1 MAEQSSQKGWRD
13 EYKNKLVTA
22 EEAAAQVQSGD
33 WIVVPPVNSAPIDIL
48 NALAARKDEIQKVKI
63 ASNLLIYPFAFLGGD
78 YVGKITYYSG
88 YCGPLERMF
97 MPQGN
102 VVPFPMHLS
111 KAYKALDRA
120 KAHDVAMI
128 EVTPPDDRGYMNFGP
143 CGVAY
148 GRYATKKCRKVIA
161 QVNSKT
167 PWVHGIENVVHV
179 SEVDFI
185 VEKDHDLPVVPEIEI
200 TDVEK
205 KIGEHIAERIE
216 DGATIQLGIGGI
228 PNAVAYFLHEKKDL
242 GVHAE
247 ILSDAIA
254 ELAELGVI
262 TGRKKTIFR
271 DNIAVGGLIIGSKRL
286 LDFCDDNPTIL
297 SMPIQI
303 ANHYDTIRRHDNL
316 CSINSALTVDLTGQ
330 IASETIGH
338 LQYSAT
344 GGQADFV
351 RGALASKGGKS
362 FIALPATGRN
372 KDGSL
377 MSRIVLNFAPGTVVT
392 TPRSD
397 AMYIVTEYGVADLY
411 MRSIPDRVKAMI
423 SIAHPDFREDLE
435 RQAFEA
441 GLLIPATLPVN
452 V

>member
-1 MAEQSSQKGWRD
+1 MVSNKEWKS
-13 EYKNKLVTA
+13 EYARKLVTA
-22 EEAAAQVQSGD
+22 EEAAAQVNSGD
-33 WIVVPPVNSAPIDIL
+33 WIIVPPVNSAPIDIL
-48 NALAARKDEIQKVKI
+48 TALAARKDEIEKVKI
-63 ASNLLIYPFAFLGGD
+63 ASNLMIWPYAFLGGD

-97 MPQGN
+97 MSQGN

-111 KAYKALDRA
+111 KAYKALNLYG
-120 KAHDVAMI
+120 AHDVAMI
-128 EVTPPDDRGYMNFGP
+128 EVTPPDERGFMNYGP
-143 CGVAY
+143 CGVVY
-148 GRYATKKCRKVIA
+148 GRYSTTKCKKVIA
-161 QVNSKT
+161 QVNAKT
-167 PWVHGIENVVHV
+167 PWIHGIENMIHV
-179 SEVDFI
+179 SEIDYI
-185 VEKDHDLPVVPEIEI
+185 VEKDHDLPGVPEIEI
-200 TDVEK
+200 TEVEK
-205 KIGEHIAERIE
+205 QIGHNVADLIP

-247 ILSDAIA
+247 ILSDAVA

-271 DNIAVGGLIIGSKRL
+271 DKIAVGGLIIGTQRL
-286 LDFCDDNPTIL
+286 LDFCDNNPTIL

-338 LQYSAT
+338 SVYSAT

-362 FIALPATGRN
+362 FICLPATGKN

-377 MSRIVLNFAPGTVVT
+377 MSRIVLNFTPGTVVT

-397 AMYIVTEYGVADLY
+397 AMYIVTEYGVADVF
-411 MRSIPDRVKAMI
+411 MKSVPDRVKALI
-423 SIAHPDFREDLE
+423 SIAHPDFREELE
-435 RQAFEA
+435 KQAFEA
-441 GLLIPATLPVN
+441 GLLIPATFPVN
-452 V
+452 I

>member
-1 MAEQSSQKGWRD
+1 MAGTAALKGWKD
-13 EYKNKLVTA
+13 DYQHKLVTA
-22 EEAAAQVQSGD
+22 EEAAAQVKSGD
-33 WIVVPPVNSAPIDIL
+33 WIIVPPVNSVPIDIL

-63 ASNLLIYPFAFLGGD
+63 ASNLMIYPFAFLGGD
-78 YVGKITYYSG
+78 YVGKITYYTG

-102 VVPFPMHLS
+102 IVPFPMHLS
-111 KAYKALDRA
+111 KAYIALDRA
-120 KAHDVAMI
+120 KTHDVAMI
-128 EVTPPDDRGYMNFGP
+128 EVTPPDGRGYMNYGP

-148 GRYATKKCRKVIA
+148 GRYATKRCSKVIA

-167 PWVHGIENVVHV
+167 PWIHGFENTVHV

-205 KIGEHIAERIE
+205 KIGEFIAERIPNE
-216 DGATIQLGIGGI
+216 ATIQLGIGGI

-247 ILSDAIA
+247 ILSDAVA
-254 ELAELGVI
+254 ELGELGVI
-262 TGRKKTIFR
+262 TGMKKTIFR
-271 DNIAVGGLIIGSKRL
+271 NKIGVGGLIIGTKRL
-286 LDFCDDNPTIL
+286 LDFCDNNPAIL

-303 ANHYDTIRRHDNL
+303 ANHYDTIRGHDNL

-338 LQYSAT
+338 SQYSAT

-351 RGALASKGGKS
+351 RGAIASRGGKS
-362 FIALPATGRN
+362 FIALPATGKN

-397 AMYIVTEYGVADLY
+397 AMYVVTEYGVADLF
-411 MRSIPDRVKAMI
+411 MKSIPDRVKAMI

>member
-1 MAEQSSQKGWRD
+1 
-13 EYKNKLVTA
+13 
-22 EEAAAQVQSGD
+22 
-33 WIVVPPVNSAPIDIL
+33 
-48 NALAARKDEIQKVKI
+48 
-63 ASNLLIYPFAFLGGD
+63 
-78 YVGKITYYSG
+78 
-88 YCGPLERMF
+88 
-97 MPQGN
+97 
-102 VVPFPMHLS
+102 
-111 KAYKALDRA
+111 
-120 KAHDVAMI
+120 
-128 EVTPPDDRGYMNFGP
+128 MNYGP

-148 GRYATKKCRKVIA
+148 GRYATKRCSKVIA

-167 PWVHGIENVVHV
+167 PWIHGFENTVHV

-205 KIGEHIAERIE
+205 KIGEFIAERIPNE
-216 DGATIQLGIGGI
+216 ATIQLGIGGI

-247 ILSDAIA
+247 ILSDAVA
-254 ELAELGVI
+254 ELGELGVI
-262 TGRKKTIFR
+262 TGMKKTIFR
-271 DNIAVGGLIIGSKRL
+271 NKIGVGGLIIGTKRL
-286 LDFCDDNPTIL
+286 LDFCDNNPAIL

-303 ANHYDTIRRHDNL
+303 ANHYDTIRGHDNL

-338 LQYSAT
+338 SQYSAT

-351 RGALASKGGKS
+351 RGAIASRGGKS
-362 FIALPATGRN
+362 FIALPATGKN

-397 AMYIVTEYGVADLY
+397 AMYVVTEYGVADLF
-411 MRSIPDRVKAMI
+411 MKSIPDRVKAMI

>member
-1 MAEQSSQKGWRD
+1 MAARTSQKGWRED
-13 EYKNKLVTA
+13 YKNKLVTA

-33 WIVVPPVNSAPIDIL
+33 WIIVPPVNSAPIDIL

-120 KAHDVAMI
+120 QAHDVAMI
-128 EVTPPDDRGYMNFGP
+128 EVTPPDDRGFMNYGP

-148 GRYATKKCRKVIA
+148 GNYAARKCRKVIA

-167 PWVHGIENVVHV
+167 PWIHGIENVVHV
-179 SEVDFI
+179 SQVDFI

-205 KIGEHIAERIE
+205 KIGEFIAERIT

-247 ILSDAIA
+247 ILSDAVA
-254 ELAELGVI
+254 ELTELGVI
-262 TGRKKTIFR
+262 TGTKKTIFR
-271 DNIAVGGLIIGSKRL
+271 DKIGVGGLIIGTKRL
-286 LDFCDDNPTIL
+286 LDFCDDNPAIL

-338 LQYSAT
+338 SQYSAT

-351 RGALASKGGKS
+351 RGAIASRGGKS
-362 FIALPATGRN
+362 FIALNSTGKNR
-372 KDGSL
+372 DGSL
-377 MSRIVLNFAPGTVVT
+377 MSRIVLNFSPGTVVT